1 MVFENTR
8 YSKLLI
14 CNLEFIFYFIRKIL
28 IIFSIDLYL
37 CTILEDKVREISFDG
52 NLTMYLSL
60 LSFLIVSNRGI
71 ACLKIH
77 NLIRIRR
84 WFGLWFGIRL
94 WIGLR
99 FRIRI
104 WLWIWLRLRIR
115 LWLWCRS
122 CSKGQIFFFFID
134 NLMVFFLCLLVGIVR
149 EFSYYSHFLS
159 YLFEF
164 FRGFLGKFFKLMCKD
179 LY

>member
-52 NLTMYLSL
+52 DLTMYLSL
-60 LSFLIVSNRGI
+60 LSFLIVSNSGI

-84 WFGLWFGIRL
+84 WFGLRFRIRL

-99 FRIRI
+99 LRIGLRI
-104 WLWIWLRLRIR
+104 GLRLRIR
-115 LWLWCRS
+115 LRCRS

>member
-14 CNLEFIFYFIRKIL
+14 CNVEFIFYFIRKIL

-52 NLTMYLSL
+52 DLTMYLSL
-60 LSFLIVSNRGI
+60 FPFLVVSDSSI
-71 ACLKIH
+71 ARLKIH

-84 WFGLWFGIRL
+84 WIGLRFRIRL

-99 FRIRI
+99 LRIWI

-134 NLMVFFLCLLVGIVR
+134 NLMVFFLCFLVGIVR

-159 YLFEF
+159 YFFEF
-164 FRGFLGKFFKLMCKD
+164 FRGFLRKFFKLMCKD

>member
-14 CNLEFIFYFIRKIL
+14 CNLEFFLHFFRKFCIIL
-28 IIFSIDLYL
+28 SIDLYL

-60 LSFLIVSNRGI
+60 LSFLIVSNSGI

-94 WIGLR
+94 WI
-99 FRIRI
+99 
-104 WLWIWLRLRIR
+104 WLRLRIR
-115 LWLWCRS
+115 LWLWSRS

-134 NLMVFFLCLLVGIVR
+134 NLMVFFLCFLLGIVR

-159 YLFEF
+159 YFFEF
-164 FRGFLGKFFKLMCKD
+164 FRGFLRKFFKLMCKD

>member
-14 CNLEFIFYFIRKIL
+14 CNLEFFLHFFRKVCIIL
-28 IIFSIDLYL
+28 SIDLYL

-60 LSFLIVSNRGI
+60 FPFLVVCNSSI
-71 ACLKIH
+71 ASLKIH
-77 NLIRIRR
+77 NLIR
-84 WFGLWFGIRL
+84 IRL

-134 NLMVFFLCLLVGIVR
+134 NLMVFFLCLLVSIVR

>member
-14 CNLEFIFYFIRKIL
+14 CNVEFIFYFIRKIL

-52 NLTMYLSL
+52 DLTMYLSL
-60 LSFLIVSNRGI
+60 FPFLVVSDSSI

-84 WFGLWFGIRL
+84 W
-94 WIGLR
+94 IGLR
-99 FRIRI
+99 FRIR
-104 WLWIWLRLRIR
+104 LWFGLRLRIGLRIGLRLRIR
-115 LWLWCRS
+115 LWCRS

>member
-1 MVFENTR
+1 MIFENTR

-14 CNLEFIFYFIRKIL
+14 CNLEFFLHFFRKVCIIL
-28 IIFSIDLYL
+28 YIDLYL

-52 NLTMYLSL
+52 DLPMYLSL
-60 LSFLIVSNRGI
+60 FPFLVVSNRGI

-77 NLIRIRR
+77 NLIRIR
-84 WFGLWFGIRL
+84 L

-99 FRIRI
+99 IR
-104 WLWIWLRLRIR
+104 
-115 LWLWCRS
+115 LWCRS
-122 CSKGQIFFFFID
+122 CPKDQIFFFFFID

>member
-14 CNLEFIFYFIRKIL
+14 CNLEFFLHFFRKVCIIL
-28 IIFSIDLYL
+28 PIDLYL
-37 CTILEDKVREISFDG
+37 CTILEDKVRKISFDG

-60 LSFLIVSNRGI
+60 LSFLIVSNSGI

-84 WFGLWFGIRL
+84 WFGLWF
-94 WIGLR
+94 
-99 FRIRI
+99 RIR
-104 WLWIWLRLRIR
+104 LWIWLRLRIR
-115 LWLWCRS
+115 IRLWIWLRIRLWLWCGS